1 MLFATKIM
9 IVVIMIKGNK
19 EKSIVIK
26 VGMHPSPQMHES
38 PGELGSWVGSKLL
51 YKHMV

>member
-1 MLFATKIM
+1 MM

-26 VGMHPSPQMHES
+26 VVMHLSEQMYES
-38 PGELGSWVGSKLL
+38 LGELRSLGGVQAHGLK
-51 YKHMV
+51 